1 MRPLRHWPL
10 EWLSMLAGLLLW
22 QGLAMLNPSRLFPG
36 PVAVAVELAELTVSG
51 PLLGDLA
58 RTLIRVGIGFAAA
71 MLLGTLLG
79 LIIGRNRLLDRLAA
93 PWLVLGLNLP
103 ALVTAI
109 ALYIWLGLTEFALI
123 LAVVINKLPLVTATL
138 REGVRSFAPGYDEL
152 ARAYRLP
159 LSARLRLI
167 AIPQLAPFL
176 LAAARTGLSLL
187 WKIVLVFEVLGSD
200 GGVGFRINVM
210 FQFFDI
216 TGILAMTASFV
227 AVVVAFDRLVLVPL
241 ERRLDLWRRDPA

>member
-1 MRPLRHWPL
+1 MRPLRLWPL
-10 EWLSMLAGLLLW
+10 EWVSVIAGLLLW
-22 QGLAMLNPSRLFPG
+22 QVAAMLAASRLFPG
-36 PVAVAVELAELTVSG
+36 PVAVAGELVELVLSG
-51 PLLGDLA
+51 PLLADLG
-58 RTLIRVGIGFAAA
+58 RTLIRVGISFVVA

-79 LIIGRNRLLDRLAA
+79 LLIGRNRVLDRLVA

-123 LAVVINKLPLVTATL
+123 LAVVVNKLPLVTATL
-138 REGVRSFAPGYDEL
+138 REGVRSFAPAYDEL

-159 LSARLRLI
+159 LVGRLRLI
-167 AIPQLAPFL
+167 ALPQLAPFL

-187 WKIVLVFEVLGSD
+187 WKIVLVFEVLGAD

-241 ERRLDLWRRDPA
+241 ERGLDRWRTDPA